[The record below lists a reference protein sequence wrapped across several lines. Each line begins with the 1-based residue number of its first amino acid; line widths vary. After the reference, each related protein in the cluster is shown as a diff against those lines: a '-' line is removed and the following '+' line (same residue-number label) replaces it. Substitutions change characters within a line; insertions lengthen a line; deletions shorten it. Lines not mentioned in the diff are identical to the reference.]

1 MPTRAGSGAGDGQS
15 LHRRDAAVSHLR
27 DSDGPHALFRRRAR
41 DRAARLRGHGGARQ
55 IPDARRGDRMIQA
68 PDLPLWAAIA
78 VGFFVLLGAS
88 ITLVGALGLLRMGNF
103 YERIHPPTLGPT
115 WGTMCILIASMISFS
130 TRSEE
135 HTSELQSLMRI

>member
-1 MPTRAGSGAGDGQS
+1 
-15 LHRRDAAVSHLR
+15 
-27 DSDGPHALFRRRAR
+27 
-41 DRAARLRGHGGARQ
+41 
-55 IPDARRGDRMIQA
+55 MIQA

-103 YERIHPPTLGPT
+103 YERIHPPTLGTT

-130 TRSEE
+130 TLHTRPMIHEILIAIRSEE
-135 HTSELQSLMRI
+135 HTSELQSLMRISYAVFCLKKKKKTTINQHTINKQNRQI